1 MSSEREDAQREA
13 PLEERPLRAQAAR
26 LGELLGVP
34 LLLWDEC
41 SAARELEERGSDGA
55 VFLVESDGEAPA
67 IYTNL
72 GGLIMRDTKAMARE
86 EPVPLNVCCVNSL
99 R

>member
-41 SAARELEERGSDGA
+41 SAAREERGSDGA